1 MQLNRRL
8 NGLFFYIIHTFVEEK
23 NQMTTSTYQLWNRS
37 FGWGIFTIA
46 LLVFGLTV
54 EPTAS
59 FWDAGEYIATAA
71 KLQVGHPPGAPLFQ
85 MMGAFFAL
93 FASSA
98 DQVALMVNHMS
109 VFSSAFAVLFL
120 FWTLTLLMKKLPGF
134 QTLETTAQRI
144 TYFGSAAVGA
154 LAFCFSDSFWF
165 NAVEAEVYAMATF
178 ILSLLFWLGLRWE
191 QEMNTPRGDR
201 WLLLISFVIGL
212 SFGVHFMGLLTIPA
226 IGMIYYFK
234 NTPNI
239 TLKSFLLA
247 NVISVAILLFIF
259 KLLLPTTLAF
269 FGNSEV
275 FFVNK
280 IGLPFNS
287 GTVIAGLSFVLFFFY
302 SLRYTQRKKWV
313 NLNTGILC
321 ILFVLVGFSSWLMI
335 PIRANANTVINENSP
350 TDARALL
357 AYYNLE
363 QYPETHL
370 FYGPLFSDVYVGQDP
385 VQPYVDDK
393 PKYERD
399 YAAGKYIIVNHW
411 EKAKINSNA
420 AHRGFL
426 PRLWSS
432 EHAGNYM
439 NFTGPLNFDIAP
451 EYRGNEMLVAR
462 VNEFRND
469 IREGLVTGDDY
480 HQFFR
485 SLSPYLV
492 IEKPSFWSSLQ
503 FLFQYQIGY
512 MYWRYFMWNF
522 TGRQNDIAGTYN
534 VLNGNWIS
542 GIPLVDNFRLGNQ
555 SQISDD
561 ARNNKA
567 RNTYF
572 FLPFLLGWIGLIF
585 IYRQDSKRFWV
596 LLLFFLFT
604 GLALKIYLNERPF
617 EPRERDYALVGSFYV
632 FALWIGLGVFSLSQK
647 VLLWVK
653 SKLAGPVVVAISFV
667 AVPLLMAFQNWDDHD
682 RSGRYTAQSMA
693 KSYLESIQKDVG
705 AMIFTIGDNDTFA
718 LWYAQEI
725 EGYRTDVKTINTSLL
740 ATDWYIDQMK
750 RKTYES
756 DPIPSQLT
764 HKHYAYGIRD
774 YIKHEPI
781 LDSVRWD
788 IKDFMNWVAS
798 DHPRTKYKSLLEQA
812 GDDPRRLPKATQ
824 EMIFYP
830 TNKIRVQ
837 VDIENVLESGV
848 VKPEDKDRVVP
859 YIDIDLPESGMTK
872 NQIMMLDIL
881 ANNNWKR
888 PIYFTGGSYSEAEY
902 IWMKDYLQLEGLVY
916 KLVPI
921 RTPQNSD
928 NPYVMG
934 RIDSDLMYDIVM
946 NWSWG
951 NSQSPNIYHDTET
964 RKNSISFRSNMARL
978 AEQLMEENKNE
989 KAKNI
994 LDLAME
1000 KMPVDYFGYYSLIV
1014 PFVDAYYRLGET
1026 TSGRELAQ
1034 KVAYKYSD
1042 ELAYFASQ
1050 TPKEQ
1055 LVMGEEIITQ
1065 IERYRTLMEAVLI
1078 NEDRVILGTAIDD
1091 FVHAIEPFKNLY
1103 GDYDYYTSLS
1113 DFVEGYY
1120 LVGNESKAKTLV
1132 EAIVS
1137 QYEERLGMIANFSQ
1151 SNQKLYYDRIK
1162 GEILDFQEL
1171 IYRVRQSGAASFAD
1185 SLQLRFDR
1193 SMGQF
1198 KLEEEPAAIQSK

>member
-1 MQLNRRL
+1 MSIN
-8 NGLFFYIIHTFVEEK
+8 TF
-23 NQMTTSTYQLWNRS
+23 QLWNRS
-37 FGWGIFTIA
+37 FGWGVFSLA
-46 LLVFGLTV
+46 LLTFGLTV

-93 FASSA
+93 FSNSPENI
-98 DQVALMVNHMS
+98 ALMVNYMS
-109 VFSSAFAVLFL
+109 VFSSAFTVLFL
-120 FWTLTLLMKKLPGF
+120 FWTLTLLMKKLPVF
-134 QTLETTAQRI
+134 QSLDNTPERLTF
-144 TYFGSAAVGA
+144 FGSAAVGA

-191 QEMNTPRGDR
+191 QDMNTPRGDR
-201 WLLLISFVIGL
+201 WLLLISFIIGL

-234 NTPNI
+234 NTPKV
-239 TLKSFLLA
+239 TVKSFLLA

-280 IGLPFNS
+280 MGLPFNS
-287 GTVIAGLSFVLFFFY
+287 GTLIAGLCFVLFFYY
-302 SLRYTQRKKWV
+302 SLRYTQRQKWV
-313 NLNTGILC
+313 NVNTGILC

-350 TDARALL
+350 ADARSLL

-370 FYGPLFSDVYVGQDP
+370 FYGPLFSDIYAGQD
-385 VQPYVDDK
+385 QTEPYVDDK

-399 YAAGKYIIVNHW
+399 YKTGKYIIVNHW
-411 EKAKINSNA
+411 ERAKINSNRK
-420 AHRGFL
+420 HRGFL

-439 NFTGPLNFDIAP
+439 NFTGPLEFSIVP
-451 EYRGNEMLVAR
+451 EYQSNEMLRNR
-462 VNEFRND
+462 VNEFRED
-469 IREGLVTGDDY
+469 IRDGVVTGDDY
-480 HQFFR
+480 HKFFR
-485 SLSPYLV
+485 SLSPYLE

-542 GIPLVDNFRLGNQ
+542 GIPLIDNLRLGNQ
-555 SQISDD
+555 SEISED
-561 ARNNKA
+561 AKNNKA

-572 FLPFLLGWIGLIF
+572 FLPFLLGLMGLMF
-585 IYRQDSKRFWV
+585 VYQQDPKRFWV

-632 FALWIGLGVFSLSQK
+632 FALWIGMGAFYLSQK
-647 VLLWVK
+647 VKTWIK
-653 SKLAGPVVVAISFV
+653 SKAVAPTVVAICFM

-682 RSGRYTAQSMA
+682 RSDRYTAQSMA

-740 ATDWYIDQMK
+740 ATDWYIDQLK

-756 DPIPSQLT
+756 DPIPSQMT
-764 HKHYAYGIRD
+764 HSRYAYGIRD
-774 YIKHEPI
+774 YIKHESL

-812 GDDPRRLPKATQ
+812 GDNPQRLPKGTQ
-824 EMIFYP
+824 EMVFYP
-830 TNKIRVQ
+830 TNKIRVE
-837 VDIENVLESGV
+837 VNKENVLKSGV
-848 VKPEDKDRVVP
+848 VKPQDEALIVP
-859 YIDIDLPESGMTK
+859 YIDIDLPEGGMTK

-881 ANNNWKR
+881 ANNDWKR
-888 PIYFTGGSYSEAEY
+888 PIYFTGGSYADSEY
-902 IWMKDYLQLEGLVY
+902 IWMKEYLQLEGLVY

-928 NPYVMG
+928 NPYIMG
-934 RIDSDLMYDIVM
+934 RLDADLMYDIVM

-951 NSQSPNIYHDTET
+951 NSQSSDIYHDVET

-978 AEQLMEENKNE
+978 AEKLIEEDKKD
-989 KAKNI
+989 KAKKI
-994 LDLAME
+994 IDLAME
-1000 KMPVDYFGYYSLIV
+1000 KMPLDYFGYYSLLV
-1014 PFVDAYYRLGET
+1014 PFVDSYYRLGALE
-1026 TSGRELAQ
+1026 SAQNLAKQ
-1034 KVAYKYSD
+1034 VSFKYSD
-1042 ELAYFASQ
+1042 ELEYFASLS
-1050 TPKEQ
+1050 PSEQ
-1055 LVMGEEIITQ
+1055 FMMGEEIITQ
-1065 IERYRTLMEAVLI
+1065 VERYRTLMEAILI
-1078 NEDRVILGTAIDD
+1078 HEDRELLKSELDHFISSIQ
-1091 FVHAIEPFKNLY
+1091 PFKNLY
-1103 GDYDYYTSLS
+1103 GDYDYYTSLN

-1120 LVGNESKAKTLV
+1120 LSGQKQKAEELV
-1132 EAIVS
+1132 VSIVL
-1137 QYEERLGMIANFSQ
+1137 QYEERFGRIAKLSK
-1151 SNQKLYYDRIK
+1151 SNKKIFFDRIK
-1162 GEILDFQEL
+1162 GEVLDFQEL
-1171 IYRVRQSGAASFAD
+1171 IYRVELMGGTSFAD
-1185 SLQLRFDR
+1185 SLQKRFDQ
-1193 SMGQF
+1193 SMEQF
-1198 KLEEEPAAIQSK
+1198 DLEEFSMEN

>member
-1 MQLNRRL
+1 MKQK
-8 NGLFFYIIHTFVEEK
+8 FYMSISTF
-23 NQMTTSTYQLWNRS
+23 QLWNRS
-37 FGWGIFTIA
+37 FGWGVFSVA
-46 LLVFGLTV
+46 LLTFGLTV

-93 FASSA
+93 FSTSSENI
-98 DQVALMVNHMS
+98 ALMVNYMS
-109 VFSSAFAVLFL
+109 VFSSAFTVLFL
-120 FWTLTLLMKKLPGF
+120 FWTLTLLMKKLPAF
-134 QTLETTAQRI
+134 QYLDNTSERLTF
-144 TYFGSAAVGA
+144 FGSAVVGA

-191 QEMNTPRGDR
+191 QDMNTPRGDR
-201 WLLLISFVIGL
+201 WLLLISFIIGL

-234 NTPNI
+234 NTPKV
-239 TLKSFLLA
+239 TVKSFLVA

-280 IGLPFNS
+280 MGLPFNS
-287 GTVIAGLSFVLFFFY
+287 GTLIAGFCIVLFFYY
-302 SLRYTQRKKWV
+302 SLRYSQRQKWI
-313 NLNTGILC
+313 NFNTGILC
-321 ILFVLVGFSSWLMI
+321 VLFVLVGFSSWLMI

-350 TDARALL
+350 ADARSLL

-370 FYGPLFSDVYVGQDP
+370 FYGPLFSDIYSGQDETE
-385 VQPYVDDK
+385 PYVDDK
-393 PKYERD
+393 PKYERN
-399 YAAGKYIIVNHW
+399 YKTGKYIIVNHW
-411 EKAKINSNA
+411 ERAKINSNNK
-420 AHRGFL
+420 HRGFL

-439 NFTGPLNFDIAP
+439 NFTGPLKFSIVP
-451 EYRGNEMLVAR
+451 EYQSNEMLKSR
-462 VNEFRND
+462 VDEFRDD
-469 IREGLVTGDDY
+469 IRDGVVTGDDY
-480 HQFFR
+480 HKFFR
-485 SLSPYLV
+485 SLSPYLE

-534 VLNGNWIS
+534 VLNGNWVS
-542 GIPLVDNFRLGNQ
+542 GIPFIDDLRLGNQ
-555 SQISDD
+555 SEISDD

-572 FLPFLLGWIGLIF
+572 FLPFLLGLIGLF
-585 IYRQDSKRFWV
+585 FVYQQDPKLFWV

-632 FALWIGLGVFSLSQK
+632 FALWIGMGTFYLSHK
-647 VLLWVK
+647 VNSWIK
-653 SKLAGPVVVAISFV
+653 SKAVAPLVVSICFMA
-667 AVPLLMAFQNWDDHD
+667 APLLMAFQNWDDHD

-756 DPIPSQLT
+756 YPIPSQMT
-764 HKHYAYGIRD
+764 HSRYAYGIRD
-774 YIKHEPI
+774 YIKHESL

-798 DHPRTKYKSLLEQA
+798 DHPRTKYKSLLGQTGE
-812 GDDPRRLPKATQ
+812 DPRRFPKGTQ
-824 EMIFYP
+824 EMVFYP
-830 TNKIRVQ
+830 TNKIRVK
-837 VDIENVLESGV
+837 VNKENVLKSGV
-848 VKPEDKDRVVP
+848 VKAEDEALIVP

-881 ANNNWKR
+881 ANNDWER
-888 PIYFTGGSYSEAEY
+888 PIYFTGGSYADAEY
-902 IWMKDYLQLEGLVY
+902 IWMKEYLQLEGLVY

-921 RTPQNSD
+921 RTPRNTE
-928 NPYVMG
+928 NPYIMG
-934 RIDSDLMYDIVM
+934 RLDADLMYDIVM

-951 NSQSPNIYHDTET
+951 NSESPDIYHDTET

-978 AEQLMEENKNE
+978 AEKLIEENKNK

-1000 KMPVDYFGYYSLIV
+1000 KMPLDYFGYYSLLV
-1014 PFVDAYYRLGET
+1014 PFVETYYRLEAI
-1026 TSGRELAQ
+1026 SSAQNLAK
-1034 KVAYKYSD
+1034 KVAAKYRD
-1042 ELAYFASQ
+1042 ELEYFASL
-1050 TPKEQ
+1050 TPSDQ
-1055 LVMGEEIITQ
+1055 FMMGEEIITQ
-1065 IERYRTLMEAVLI
+1065 IERYRTLVEAILI
-1078 NEDRVILGTAIDD
+1078 HEDQELLKSELNLFTAS
-1091 FVHAIEPFKNLY
+1091 IETFMSLY
-1103 GDYDYYTSLS
+1103 GDYDYYTSLT

-1120 LVGNESKAKTLV
+1120 LSGQEEKAEKLAV
-1132 EAIVS
+1132 SIVL
-1137 QYEERLGMIANFSQ
+1137 QYEQRFGMIAKFSK
-1151 SNQKLYYDRIK
+1151 SNKKLFFDRIK
-1162 GEILDFQEL
+1162 GEVLDFQEL
-1171 IYRVRQSGAASFAD
+1171 IYRIEFMGFTDFAD
-1185 SLQLRFDR
+1185 SLQKRFDQA
-1193 SMGQF
+1193 MEQF
-1198 KLEEEPAAIQSK
+1198 EL